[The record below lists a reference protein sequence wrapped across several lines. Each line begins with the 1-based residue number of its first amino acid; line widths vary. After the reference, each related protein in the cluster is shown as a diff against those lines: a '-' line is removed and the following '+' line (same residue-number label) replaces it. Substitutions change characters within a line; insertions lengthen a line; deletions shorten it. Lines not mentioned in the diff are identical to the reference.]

1 MTASDTAYTFQ
12 VYENT
17 KEVWE
22 EDMPIK
28 ASYTNDEER
37 RNAMHHKK
45 TQVSCRKGKVSQKV
59 WQWLDG
65 QWTRVLPRF
74 AHDLQGTQVK

>member
-1 MTASDTAYTFQ
+1 MTASDITYTIL

-22 EDMPIK
+22 EDLQIK
-28 ASYTNDEER
+28 ASYKNDEER
-37 RNAMHHKK
+37 RNAMHIK
-45 TQVSCRKGKVSQKV
+45 TQVSCRKRKASQKV
-59 WQWLDG
+59 WQWLDR
-65 QWTRVLPRF
+65 QWTRVLPRI